1 MSSHADLR
9 GFTLIELLVALAIFA
24 VMATLAFGGLGEAV
38 TQSERLDGQQ
48 RRWHGVQR
56 AVRLM
61 ENDFAQL
68 RSRPVRAI
76 LGQDHEPAIQ
86 AFGAGEVNFTRGGWL
101 NPGLLPRAELQ
112 RVRYRLIDG
121 RLLREYWPVLDPIG
135 ATEVGGEVLLE
146 EVDEFRVEF
155 LSEPGAAQAAWTAFW
170 PPPGE
175 FSDATLPA
183 GVRITVAA
191 PGVGTIARLIEVG
204 R

>member
-1 MSSHADLR
+1 MSDRPTPR

-48 RRWHGVQR
+48 QRWHGVQR

-68 RSRPVRAI
+68 RARPVRGI
-76 LGQDHEPAIQ
+76 LGQDHEPALQ
-86 AFGAGEVNFTRGGWL
+86 AFGAGELNFTRGGWL
-101 NPGLLPRAELQ
+101 NPGLLPRSELQ
-112 RVRYRLIDG
+112 RVRYRLVDG
-121 RLLREYWPVLDPIG
+121 RLLREYWPVLDRIG
-135 ATEVGGEVLLE
+135 NTEAGGEVLLADVE
-146 EVDEFRVEF
+146 EFRVEF
-155 LSEPGAAQAAWTAFW
+155 LPERGAAQAAWTAFW

-175 FSDATLPA
+175 ISVATLPA
-183 GVRITVAA
+183 GVRITVVVA
-191 PGVGTIARLIEVG
+191 GVGTVARLIEVG